1 MYRRLL
7 ITGSQLWTETT
18 MIRDALAQVWH
29 PDTIMMSG
37 ACPRGADTLCESCWT
52 HSGGR
57 VDRYPAQWYQ
67 GGRFRRDAGFRRN
80 TEMVQAAVDL
90 GAVRCLAFVL
100 DNSPGASHTV
110 DLARRA
116 GIWTTVYRANTTS
129 VTVPVAGTVD
139 VWSDLAAAGL

>member
-1 MYRRLL
+1 MATTTGCANLYPRAGGGLPVRAAPHGTWLGRRHPAHRRWTPPTPPPPRAPRAVPTTSEGHRMYRRLL

-80 TEMVQAAVDL
+80 TEMVQ
-90 GAVRCLAFVL
+90 
-100 DNSPGASHTV
+100 
-110 DLARRA
+110 
-116 GIWTTVYRANTTS
+116 
-129 VTVPVAGTVD
+129 
-139 VWSDLAAAGL
+139 

>member
-67 GGRFRRDAGFRRN
+67 GGRFR
-80 TEMVQAAVDL
+80 L